1 MTTPATPEPKTR
13 RPMTAWSFALFLVL
27 LLGLPIVVYTTLSRH
42 AATESL
48 SDARDLSRV
57 ISEMRTY
64 YATNVAG
71 RIQDHA
77 GPVTLTDHFRDVPGG
92 IPIPATLS
100 IELGE
105 AITANALNNSLA
117 FAFVSDAP
125 FRTRQRPGLD
135 AFQQEALALFR
146 DQPQRQDFWRQV
158 EGPNGVT
165 QLRLAIPVVMQASC
179 VACHNGHP
187 DSPVRTWKVGDVRG
201 LQDIAVELSVT
212 GQASDSVWLGLYL
225 VLLVA
230 SSLWA
235 LSDYR
240 RGNVALQAANGELQL
255 SRQHLETLAATLR
268 RQTREQGVVLDT
280 ANSGI
285 VHVDDQRCQV
295 WANRRLHQ
303 LFGWPEGSLVGQSTR
318 CWFPDEAGWLQGGEV
333 YEALWRGETHR
344 RDQQLVRRDG
354 TRFWARLTGR
364 AVDPHDPR
372 QGSVWVIDDIT
383 EEHQASQA
391 MAEARVLAEQS
402 DRAKTQFLANVGH
415 EFRTPMNAVLGMAYL
430 AQQTDLD
437 PRQRE
442 YLQRIQASGQQLMAL
457 INDILDYAK
466 LEAGSVRIE
475 QQPFDLMQ
483 LLHSLCSGWRAQAQD
498 KGLAFDCV
506 LQEPLPQWLVG
517 DAQRLG
523 QVLGQLLSN
532 AVKFTERGQVRLHAQ
547 AQADANAADTWLL
560 RLEVHDSGIGMADEQ
575 LARLFRRFEQ
585 GDGSSTR
592 AFGGVG
598 LGLVIAQRL
607 AQLMG
612 GDIGVRSVPGEGS
625 VFWLAL
631 RLPAVSEQAGAE
643 RRPVASGA
651 AAPSSAPADPTVDL
665 TADPP
670 AAALAHADAAREWA
684 ERLLRLVALGDAEAM
699 QCLSEGA
706 APLSAW
712 LGPDFAVLRS
722 ALQGFDFERAQ
733 ALLQQALAR

>member
-1 MTTPATPEPKTR
+1 MNQPAAPEPKTR
-13 RPMTAWSFALFLVL
+13 RPVTAWSFVIFIVL
-27 LLGLPIVVYTTLSRH
+27 LMGLPLVIYATLARH
-42 AATESL
+42 ASTESL

-57 ISEMRTY
+57 ISDMRTY
-64 YATNVAG
+64 YATNVAA
-71 RIQDHA
+71 RIQDHT
-77 GPVTLTDHFRDVPGG
+77 GPVTMTDHFREVPGA

-100 IELGE
+100 IELGD

-125 FRTRQRPGLD
+125 FRSRMRPGLD

-158 EGPNGVT
+158 EGPGGVT

-201 LQDIAVELSVT
+201 LQDIAVQVSVT
-212 GQASDSVWLGLYL
+212 GQASDSLWLGLYL
-225 VLLVA
+225 LLLVS

-235 LSDYR
+235 LRDYR
-240 RGNVALQAANGELQL
+240 RGNLALQTANTDLQL
-255 SRQHLETLAATLR
+255 SRQHLETLAGTLR

-285 VHVDDQRCQV
+285 VHVDDQRRQV

-318 CWFPDEAGWLQGGEV
+318 CWFVDEAAWLEGGEV

-344 RDQQLVRRDG
+344 RDQQLARRDG
-354 TRFWARLTGR
+354 SRFWARLTGR

-391 MAEARVLAEQS
+391 MAAARALAEQS

-442 YLQRIQASGQQLMAL
+442 YLQRIQASGQQLMGL

-475 QQPFDLMQ
+475 QQPFDLPQ
-483 LLHSLCSGWRAQAQD
+483 LLQSLCSSWRGPAQD
-498 KGLAFDCV
+498 KGLAFDCE
-506 LQEPLPQWLVG
+506 LQAPLPPWLAG
-517 DAQRLG
+517 DAQRLS

-532 AVKFTERGQVRLHAQ
+532 AIKFTEQGQIRLLAQ
-547 AQADANAADTWLL
+547 AHADPAGDSWLL
-560 RLEVHDSGIGMADEQ
+560 RLAVHDSGIGMDEAQ
-575 LARLFRRFEQ
+575 RARLFRRFEQ

-607 AQLMG
+607 AGLMG
-612 GDIGVRSVPGEGS
+612 GEIGVSSEPGQGS
-625 VFWLAL
+625 VFWLQL
-631 RLPAVSEQAGAE
+631 RLPAVGG
-643 RRPVASGA
+643 PPPASGLA
-651 AAPSSAPADPTVDL
+651 EQDPESIAPPPPVEPQLSADTE
-665 TADPP
+665 
-670 AAALAHADAAREWA
+670 LAPDNPQGREWA
-684 ERLLRLVALGDAEAM
+684 ERLLQLVRLGDAEAM

-706 APLSAW
+706 EPLSAW
-712 LGPDFAVLRS
+712 LGADFAQLRS

-733 ALLQQALAR
+733 ALLQQALDR